1 MRLYNAYNL
10 NLLSDIEL
18 PELNEGHGPADV
30 IVRFGELRCV
40 RPDPVE
46 APLGFWSGDG
56 GMYQWWEG
64 VGTLLVRGGNEII
77 VHPFPG
83 ADEGR
88 LRLFLL
94 GAAMGALLC
103 QRGLF
108 VLHASAIEVNG
119 CAALFLG
126 GKGFGKSTMA
136 AYLHAR
142 GHRLLADDVVAL
154 EIAGNAADVRAIP
167 AFPQLKL
174 WPDAIESLGGAPEA
188 LPKLTPLYE
197 KRHKAVDCGFSSES
211 FPVKQIYLLARGV
224 GVSIEPLR
232 PADAMTHLLAN
243 LYAAR
248 FGGEVFRSK
257 EREHFLQCAEIIK
270 QVAVYRLGRP
280 SDLALMPEI
289 AEMVESHILG
299 VDDAALRQ
307 AQVRAV

>member
-1 MRLYNAYNL
+1 MRLYHAYNL
-10 NLLSDIEL
+10 NLRSAIEL
-18 PELNEGHGPADV
+18 PELNEGRGPADV
-30 IVRFGELRCV
+30 TIRLG
-40 RPDPVE
+40 
-46 APLGFWSGDG
+46 APGYIPTGCDAVPYKFWSEDG
-56 GMYQWWEG
+56 VVRLWWEG
-64 VGTLLVRGGNEII
+64 VGAFMLRNGSEIV

-83 ADEGR
+83 VEEGR
-88 LRLFLL
+88 LRLYLL
-94 GAAMGALLC
+94 GAVMGALLY
-103 QRGLF
+103 QRGFF

-142 GHRLLADDVVAL
+142 GHRLLSDDVVAL
-154 EIAGNAADVRAIP
+154 RLADDAAEFQAMP

-188 LPKLTPLYE
+188 HPKLYTLYE
-197 KRHKAVDCGFSSES
+197 KRQQSVDCGFSNDSV
-211 FPVKQIYLLARGV
+211 PLKQIYTLARGAE
-224 GVSIEPLR
+224 VSIEPVR
-232 PADAMTHLLAN
+232 SAEAMTCLIAN

-257 EREHFLQCAEIIK
+257 ERQHFAQCVQIVK
-270 QVAVYRLGRP
+270 CVPVYRLGRP